1 MTSPQAIK
9 DTILNPIINYTIMRN
24 LYSTLLLT
32 LLCGMAAQ
40 AQTND
45 YQPLVREGVRWV
57 NYQEA
62 FYDDYSCYF
71 YNYEFHGDTIIN
83 NKTYK
88 KCYRYS
94 GKSLDL
100 KRDTAF
106 CAMRDEGHKV
116 YEVPFDLYE
125 DFASAY
131 WSIMD
136 YGNCYDEFLNTG
148 EFTLFD
154 FDNPM
159 DPWASY
165 NTPVGTKALL
175 NRGNS
180 EQSPYVPG
188 VGFDG
193 GGSGDA
199 FHPYTAICTC
209 EYYDMYGFHHLED
222 LEGNVLYEGAGNGLV
237 ENIYTPLVRE
247 GVVWEYLYVNEDS
260 TTSIERFQFVGDT
273 IFSKGTNWAP
283 TRFLKCYRYMANEL
297 DTTTTAT
304 IAYLQE
310 NGRIV
315 TIVTTPIKTHRKE
328 NFIEDFGWTY
338 SYPDYWGYEITGA
351 REIYNFNYIGYFMQ
365 MLNEFYCC
373 DYFSANDSVVTLV
386 PVGDQMNR
394 CFSITGITMEGGKWI
409 EGVGIDGFHTGNLIQ
424 PLALSDETGTQGL
437 IRLADLNGNTLY
449 KGAYYHIAYELP
461 KYDLNHDGQIDIADV
476 NIMINVLLGYDVPTG
491 NQGHDTAPAISPDEY
506 YDVTGDGHVDIADV
520 NAIINKMLG
529 K

>member
-1 MTSPQAIK
+1 
-9 DTILNPIINYTIMRN
+9 MRN

-40 AQTND
+40 AQTDD

-57 NYQEA
+57 NYHEA

-193 GGSGDA
+193 GGNGDA

-209 EYYDMYGFHHLED
+209 EYYDMYGFHHMED
-222 LEGNVLYEGAGNGLV
+222 LDGNVLYEGRAFDL
-237 ENIYTPLVRE
+237 IDTRDYQPLVRE
-247 GVVWEYLYVNEDS
+247 GVVWHYAYEDFELDEETYMPIDSTYRIIDQKMEFRGDTTIHGIEYKKCYLYETDQLAPDEPPFVLAREHNGKVIFAPTHFDETANWDDGNFYHPEGTLPGPYAEILGEYITYDFYDMAGFLQELGWPTLVSTSRTVVGEDS
-260 TTSIERFQFVGDT
+260 VYCYQTNISGKYVESVGFD
-273 IFSKGTNWAP
+273 
-283 TRFLKCYRYMANEL
+283 
-297 DTTTTAT
+297 
-304 IAYLQE
+304 
-310 NGRIV
+310 
-315 TIVTTPIKTHRKE
+315 
-328 NFIEDFGWTY
+328 
-338 SYPDYWGYEITGA
+338 
-351 REIYNFNYIGYFMQ
+351 
-365 MLNEFYCC
+365 
-373 DYFSANDSVVTLV
+373 
-386 PVGDQMNR
+386 
-394 CFSITGITMEGGKWI
+394 
-409 EGVGIDGFHTGNLIQ
+409 
-424 PLALSDETGTQGL
+424 GTQSGYLNDPFPIRVPCICPDILGL
-437 IRLADLNGNTLY
+437 IMLTDLDGNILY
-449 KGAYYHIAYELP
+449 KGNYYHLGYELP
-461 KYDLNHDGQIDIADV
+461 NYDLNHDGVIDIADV
-476 NIMINVLLGYDVPTG
+476 NIMINVFLGYDVPTG
-491 NQGHDTAPAISPDEY
+491 NQGHDTAPTISPDEY
-506 YDVTGDGHVDIADV
+506 YDITGDGHVDITDV